1 MIFEKPTPIRD
12 GFGKA
17 LVELGEKNPQ
27 VVVLTA
33 DLSEAIRVHWFAEKF
48 PQRFF
53 QMGIAESDMMGTA
66 AGLAIAGKIPFVT
79 TFAAFATSLANTP
92 VRVSVAY
99 NRANVKI
106 ATSHGGVCVGGD
118 GATHQSIEDIALMR
132 VLPGM
137 TVVVPCDANEAYKA
151 TLAIAEYPGP
161 VYLRLGRIATPIF
174 TRGKTPFRIGKAQIL
189 LPGDDL
195 AIIACGAMVG
205 FALEAAQVLRKKGVS
220 VRVINMHTVKP
231 LDRAAVWKAAQECG
245 AIVTMEEHSIIGGL
259 GSAVTEIVSEKYP
272 IPVERVGIRD
282 VFGES
287 GEPNEILE
295 KYGLTTKD
303 LVVSC
308 KRALERK
315 ESMVRYRSRV

>member
-17 LVELGEKNPQ
+17 LLELGEKNPH

-48 PQRFF
+48 PKRFF

-66 AGLAIAGKIPFVT
+66 AGLEVAGKIPFVT

-99 NRANVKI
+99 NQANVKI

-137 TVVVPCDANEAYKA
+137 TIVVPCDANEAYKA
-151 TLAIAEYPGP
+151 TLAAAEYAGP
-161 VYLRLGRIATPIF
+161 LYLRLGRVATPLF
-174 TRGKTPFRIGKAQIL
+174 TKANTPFKIGKAQVL
-189 LPGDDL
+189 AQGTDL

-205 FALEAAQVLRKKGVS
+205 IALEAAQLLNKRGVS
-220 VRVINMHTVKP
+220 VRVINMHTIKP
-231 LDRAAVWKAAQECG
+231 LDRTAVLKAAEECG
-245 AIVTMEEHSIIGGL
+245 AIVTVEEHSVIGGL
-259 GSAVTEIVSEKYP
+259 GSAVTELTAEKCP
-272 IPVERVGIRD
+272 IPVERVGIQD

-287 GEPNEILE
+287 GEPQEILE

-303 LVVSC
+303 LVKAC

-315 ESMVRYRSRV
+315 ESRKSFRIQI

>member
-1 MIFEKPTPIRD
+1 MTFDKPTPIRD

-17 LVELGEKNPQ
+17 LLELGEKNPN

-33 DLSEAIRVHWFAEKF
+33 DLSEAIRTHWFAEKF

-66 AGLAIAGKIPFVT
+66 AGLSIAGKVPFVT

-99 NRANVKI
+99 NQAKVKI
-106 ATSHGGVCVGGD
+106 ATSHGGICVGGD

-137 TVVVPCDANEAYKA
+137 TIVVPCDANEAYKA
-151 TLAIAEYPGP
+151 TLAVAEYPGP
-161 VYLRLGRIATPIF
+161 VYLRLGRIATPIV
-174 TRGKTPFRIGKAQIL
+174 TAPKTPFKIGKAQVL
-189 LPGDDL
+189 EQGEDL

-205 FALEAAQVLRKKGVS
+205 LALEAAQLLKNKGVS
-220 VRVINMHTVKP
+220 TRVINMHTVKP
-231 LDRAAVWKAAQECG
+231 LDKRAVLKAAEECG
-245 AIVTMEEHSIIGGL
+245 ALVTVEEHSIIGGL
-259 GSAVTEIVSEKYP
+259 GSAVAELVAETSPV
-272 IPVERVGIRD
+272 PVERVGIRD

-303 LVVSC
+303 LVASC

-315 ESMVRYRSRV
+315 ESMVRFKSHA

>member
-1 MIFEKPTPIRD
+1 MIFDKPTPIRD

-17 LVELGEKNPQ
+17 LLELGEKNPQ

-48 PQRFF
+48 PKRFF
-53 QMGIAESDMMGTA
+53 QMGIAESDMVGTA
-66 AGLAIAGKIPFVT
+66 AGLAVGGKIPFVT

-99 NRANVKI
+99 NQANVKI

-137 TVVVPCDANEAYKA
+137 TIVVPCDANEAYKA
-151 TLAIAEYPGP
+151 TLAAAEFRGP
-161 VYLRLGRIATPIF
+161 LYLRLGRIATPVF
-174 TRGKTPFRIGKAQIL
+174 TKRNSPFRIGKAQVL
-189 LPGDDL
+189 EQGSDL

-205 FALEAAQVLRKKGVS
+205 LALEASRQLRSKGIYI
-220 VRVINMHTVKP
+220 RVINMHTVKP
-231 LDRAAVWKAAQECG
+231 LDQSAVLKAARECG
-245 AIVTMEEHSIIGGL
+245 AIVTLEEHSVIGGL
-259 GSAVTEIVSEKYP
+259 GSAVTEVVSEKYP
-272 IPVERVGIRD
+272 VPVERVGIQD

-287 GEPNEILE
+287 GEPDEILS

-303 LVVSC
+303 LLRAC
-308 KRALERK
+308 KRVLERK
-315 ESMVRYRSRV
+315 DVKNRA

>member
-17 LVELGEKNPQ
+17 LVELGEKNSR
-27 VVVLTA
+27 VVALTA

-48 PQRFF
+48 PHRFF

-66 AGLAIAGKIPFVT
+66 AGLAMAGKIPFVT

-99 NRANVKI
+99 NQANVKI

-137 TVVVPCDANEAYKA
+137 TIVVPCDANEAYKA
-151 TLAIAEYPGP
+151 TLAVAEYPGP

-174 TRGKTPFRIGKAQIL
+174 TKANTPFRIGKAQIL
-189 LPGDDL
+189 AQGDEL

-205 FALEAAQVLRKKGVS
+205 FALEAAQVLQKKGVS

-231 LDRAAVWKAAQECG
+231 LDRTAVLKAAQECG

-259 GSAVTEIVSEKYP
+259 GSAVAEVVSEKYP
-272 IPVERVGIRD
+272 VPVERVGIRD

-287 GEPNEILE
+287 GEPHEILE

-315 ESMVRYRSRV
+315 ESMVKYKSRV

>member
-48 PQRFF
+48 PHRFF

-99 NRANVKI
+99 NQANVKI
-106 ATSHGGVCVGGD
+106 AISHGGVCVGGD

-137 TVVVPCDANEAYKA
+137 TIVVPCDANEAYKA

-161 VYLRLGRIATPIF
+161 VYLRLGRIATPTF
-174 TRGKTPFRIGKAQIL
+174 TKGNTPFRIGKAQIL
-189 LPGDDL
+189 AQGDEL

-205 FALEAAQVLRKKGVS
+205 LALEAAQVLQKKGVS

-231 LDRAAVWKAAQECG
+231 LDRTAVLKAAQECG
-245 AIVTMEEHSIIGGL
+245 ALVTMEEHSIIGGL
-259 GSAVTEIVSEKYP
+259 GSAVAEVVSEKYP
-272 IPVERVGIRD
+272 VPVERVGIQD

-287 GEPNEILE
+287 GEPHEILE

-315 ESMVRYRSRV
+315 ESRVKLRSHL

>member
-17 LVELGEKNPQ
+17 LLELGEKNPR

-33 DLSEAIRVHWFAEKF
+33 DLSEAIRVHWFAEKY
-48 PQRFF
+48 PKRFF

-66 AGLAIAGKIPFVT
+66 AGLAVAGKIPFVT
-79 TFAAFATSLANTP
+79 TFAAFATSLAHTP

-99 NRANVKI
+99 NQANVKI

-137 TVVVPCDANEAYKA
+137 TIVVPCDANEAYKA
-151 TLAIAEYPGP
+151 TLVAAEYPGP
-161 VYLRLGRIATPIF
+161 LYLRLGRVATPIF
-174 TRGKTPFRIGKAQIL
+174 TNGNTSFQIGKAQVL
-189 LPGDDL
+189 EQGTDL

-205 FALEAAQVLRKKGVS
+205 VALEASNRLRQKGIHA
-220 VRVINMHTVKP
+220 RVINMHTIKP
-231 LDRAAVWKAAQECG
+231 IDQLAVVKAARECG
-245 AIVTMEEHSIIGGL
+245 AIVTIEEHSIIGGL
-259 GSAVTEIVSEKYP
+259 GSAVTELVSEKCP
-272 IPVERVGIRD
+272 VPVERVGVRD

-287 GEPNEILE
+287 GEPDEILS
-295 KYGLTTKD
+295 KYGLTAQN
-303 LVVSC
+303 LVGAC
-308 KRALERK
+308 R
-315 ESMVRYRSRV
+315 RVLNRLGRGRDV